1 MPAEGEVYVRGM
13 RELSRAFAYADR
25 DSRREL
31 RAAFREVAEPV
42 ARDAESLAVAR
53 IRRMP
58 LSPRWSLM
66 RVGVT
71 RTAVYV
77 APKQRGVKVRGPD
90 PRKRRN
96 LADLMMDRAMEP
108 ALEQNQHEIEVAVE
122 HALDRLADHFNH

>member
-42 ARDAESLAVAR
+42 ARDAESLAIAR

-77 APKQRGVKVRGPD
+77 APKQRGVRRRDD
-90 PRKRRN
+90 PHRRPN

>member
-1 MPAEGEVYVRGM
+1 MPAQGEVYVRGM

-58 LSPRWSLM
+58 ESPRWSLM

-77 APKQRGVKVRGPD
+77 APKQRGVRRRDD
-90 PRKRRN
+90 PHRRPN

-122 HALDRLADHFNH
+122 HALDRLADHFNR

>member
-58 LSPRWSLM
+58 ESPRWSLM

-77 APKQRGVKVRGPD
+77 APKQRGVRRRDD
-90 PRKRRN
+90 PHRRPN

>member
-31 RAAFREVAEPV
+31 REAFKEVAQPV
-42 ARDAESLAVAR
+42 ARDAEGLAVAR
-53 IRRMP
+53 IPRMAS
-58 LSPRWSLM
+58 SPRWSLM

-71 RTAVYV
+71 RTTVYV
-77 APKQRGVKVRGPD
+77 APKQRGLRNRAD
-90 PRKRRN
+90 PRRRPN
-96 LADLMMDRAMEP
+96 LADLLMGRAMEP